1 MVLERATLSNLK
13 QNAKVDVSFSEVV
26 NALIYDPLCV
36 AFFVSLC
43 LAQVNVKL
51 LLYISVVNE
60 KALPIIIQWRE

>member
-26 NALIYDPLCV
+26 NTLIYDPLCV
-36 AFFVSLC
+36 SFFVPLC

-51 LLYISVVNE
+51 LLDISVVNE
-60 KALPIIIQWRE
+60 KAFPFIIQWRE